1 MRHIRLKLVRNLS
14 SSFFLL
20 KEARKILFFCSN
32 FFFKMKILIRSHY
45 SEFHG
50 ASFCQDSFLIIMH
63 YIPEITGKVLK
74 KYFLVAKT
82 HYNGKI
88 IFSLSL
94 LLQVSKKISGHIQLG
109 LLYRTAK
116 TSSRKL
122 CLKKI
127 FKY

>member
-1 MRHIRLKLVRNLS
+1 
-14 SSFFLL
+14 
-20 KEARKILFFCSN
+20 
-32 FFFKMKILIRSHY
+32 
-45 SEFHG
+45 
-50 ASFCQDSFLIIMH
+50 MH

-74 KYFLVAKT
+74 KYFLVAKK

-94 LLQVSKKISGHIQLG
+94 VLQVLKKISGHIQLD

-116 TSSRKL
+116 TSSKKL

-127 FKY
+127 FQILDRLGGSRGM